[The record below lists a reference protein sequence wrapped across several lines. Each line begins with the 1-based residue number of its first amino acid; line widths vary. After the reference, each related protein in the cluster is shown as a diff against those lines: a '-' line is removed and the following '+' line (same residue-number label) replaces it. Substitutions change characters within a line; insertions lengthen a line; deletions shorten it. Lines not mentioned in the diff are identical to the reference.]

1 MPVVPDDEALKY
13 IPTQVIAEYLASL
26 DDPTLDGM
34 IYPSVQAAKEMK
46 NVVLFHKAA
55 VVAKVKRPEGVKFI
69 VRDYENYQEG
79 PEIEYSVREEFDS
92 EAPSVLLAEPTM
104 DELIA
109 EVMAEKHSIVDRR
122 VPALELSTE
131 NVWVHHIKN
140 VAITS
145 DRHHVSRRESDKKDL
160 RAFEERMNR
169 RPQLTLEQIPN
180 DF

>member
-55 VVAKVKRPEGVKFI
+55 VVAKVKRPDGVKFS
-69 VRDYENYQEG
+69 VRDYENYEEG

-92 EAPSVLLAEPTM
+92 EAPSLLLPEPTM
-104 DELIA
+104 DDLIT
-109 EVMAEKHSIVDRR
+109 EMMAEEHAIVDQR
-122 VPALELSTE
+122 VPALELSKE
-131 NVWVHHIKN
+131 NVWVHHIKS

-145 DRHHVSRRESDKKDL
+145 ESHHVSRRESDKKNF
-160 RAFEERMNR
+160 RAFEERMKR
-169 RPQLTLEQIPN
+169 RPQFTL
-180 DF
+180 